1 MSSKSHEGAGVP
13 STDPRLEQLRHWLAG
28 VFGGTGFSLEPAS
41 ADASLRRYFRVEHAG
56 RSWIAMDAPPP
67 HESLDAY
74 IRVAHCLAA
83 IGINVPRILQY
94 DAASGFLL
102 NSDLGARTYL
112 SALQGGADVE
122 RLYRDALTALI
133 RIQAGA
139 PCTPEAHLPAYTA
152 TVLRRETALFTDWFC
167 VRHLGLELSDAEQH
181 SLHTAIEWLAR
192 EALAQPQVFVHRDYH
207 SRNLMLCDPQIHG
220 PSPGILDFQD
230 ALIGPITYDLVSL
243 LRDCYV
249 AWPPER
255 VYAWVEWFRC
265 EVQAAG
271 RTGAARL
278 DVADGTRFRRWFDL
292 MGVQRHMKA
301 IGIFARLWL
310 RAGRPGYLADIPRTL
325 CYVRAVA
332 GQYAQLQ
339 RLAELIEKRI
349 LPRLDAAGHR
359 AGGAA

>member
-1 MSSKSHEGAGVP
+1 MSSKSQVDAGVP
-13 STDPRLEQLRHWLAG
+13 GTDPRLEQLRHWLAG
-28 VFGGTGFSLEPAS
+28 VFGGAEFSLVPAS

-74 IRVAHCLAA
+74 IRVAQLLAA
-83 IGINVPRILQY
+83 IGVNVPRILQH

-112 SALQGGADVE
+112 RALQDGADVE
-122 RLYRDALTALI
+122 RLYCDALTALI
-133 RIQAGA
+133 RIQAGVSN
-139 PCTPEAHLPAYTA
+139 PEAGLPAYTE
-152 TVLRRETALFTDWFC
+152 TVLRREMALFTDWFC

-181 SLHTAIEWLAR
+181 SLHAAIEWLAR

-255 VYAWVEWFRC
+255 VYGWVERFRC
-265 EVQAAG
+265 ELQAAG
-271 RTGAARL
+271 RTGAALL
-278 DVADGTRFRRWFDL
+278 DIADGTRFRRWFDL

-325 CYVRAVA
+325 GYVRAVA

-339 RLAELIEKRI
+339 RLAELVESRI
-349 LPRLDAAGHR
+349 LPRMDAVGHR